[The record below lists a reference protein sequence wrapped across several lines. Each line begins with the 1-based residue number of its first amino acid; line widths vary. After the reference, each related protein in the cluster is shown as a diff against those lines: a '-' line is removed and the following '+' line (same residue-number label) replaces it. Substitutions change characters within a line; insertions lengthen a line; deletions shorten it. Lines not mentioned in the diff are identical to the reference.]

1 MSMHPSLKVRK
12 FPRRVK
18 VRKTKVRPVQARV
31 RAIEPERMHI
41 GGISQLSMM
50 ELWQRDYNR

>member
-41 GGISQLSMM
+41 GELSRLNIT
-50 ELWQRDYNR
+50 ELWQRDYDR